1 MTPVPHQK
9 TSSLPKPTLIGT
21 TPGRRTPIYIADGCL
36 DDVGKIVYPGQRRLS
51 VIVAI
56 DRTVDRLCGPRL
68 CRSLET
74 AGWTVH
80 RRVLRGGESVKSQR
94 TVARLHADW
103 FAAGLDRSTPVL
115 AVGGGTITD
124 SVGFAA
130 ATFLRGL
137 PLWHLPTTIVGQVDA
152 AVGGKVG
159 VNTARGKNLIGCFYQ
174 PTGVII
180 DPQVLSALPVRERC
194 AGSAEIVKYGVI
206 ADPVLFRR
214 CERDLPAWIAG
225 SRPIAADVIRRCV
238 RIKLQIVSQDEADLG
253 VRRILNF
260 GHTLGHA
267 FERWGGFRRFRHGEA
282 VALGMVGAAAIA
294 HNRGL
299 LSESELRRLTQ
310 VCGLLV
316 PHQCHEMAFP
326 TPDTMRYLRVDKKRT
341 AGRNAWI
348 LPRSIGEVVL
358 TDDVVDDEI
367 KIALGFVR
375 RWLHESQ
382 PAGEGR

>member
-1 MTPVPHQK
+1 MTPVPHK
-9 TSSLPKPTLIGT
+9 NTSSLPKPTLIGT
-21 TPGRRTPIYIADGCL
+21 TPGHRTPIYVEAACL
-36 DDVGKIVYPGQRRLS
+36 ENVGKIVSPGQRRLS
-51 VIVAI
+51 VIVVI

-74 AGWTVH
+74 AGWIV
-80 RRVLRGGESVKSQR
+80 RRWILRGGESVKSQR
-94 TVARLHADW
+94 TVTRLHADW
-103 FAAGLDRSTPVL
+103 FTAGVDRSTPVL

-152 AVGGKVG
+152 AIGGKVG
-159 VNTARGKNLIGCFYQ
+159 ISTAHGKNLIGCFYQ

-180 DPQVLSALPVRERC
+180 DPQVLSTLPVRERR
-194 AGSAEIVKYGVI
+194 AGLAEIVKYGVI

-225 SRPIAADVIRRCV
+225 SRPIAADVIRRCL
-238 RIKLQIVSQDEADLG
+238 RIKLRLVARDESDHG

-267 FERWGGFRRFRHGEA
+267 FERWGGYRRFRHGEA

-294 HNRGL
+294 RNRGL
-299 LSESELRRLTQ
+299 LSESEVHRLTQ

-316 PHQCHEMAFP
+316 PRQRREMTLP
-326 TPDTMRYLRVDKKRT
+326 TPDIMKYLRVDKKRT
-341 AGRNAWI
+341 AGRNVWI
-348 LPRSIGEVVL
+348 LPRSIGEVLLV
-358 TDDVVDDEI
+358 DDVVDEEI

-375 RWLHESQ
+375 RWLHESR